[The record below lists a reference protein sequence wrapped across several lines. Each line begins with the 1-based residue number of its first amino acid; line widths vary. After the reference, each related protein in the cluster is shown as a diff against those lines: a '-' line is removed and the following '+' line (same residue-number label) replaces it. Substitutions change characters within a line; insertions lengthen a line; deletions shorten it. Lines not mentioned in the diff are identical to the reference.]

1 MQQILESIPKRR
13 ILTLRPTYSR
23 IALSDLA
30 RKVGLGDAAGAAAV
44 KDVIGR
50 VIATGEIRAS
60 VTGSPEIV
68 TFEDDDDY
76 DSPAAMKRLADAQA
90 VASSLLAE
98 LTRADQQLGLN
109 PKWLQKVSYLHR
121 TKLTLHSRCVQSRR
135 RRSRR
140 SPRARW
146 PRAGASSV
154 SAALLVQTSPTLG
167 SRRGEDHVD

>member
-1 MQQILESIPKRR
+1 MSNPKLRGWNSAADSQDANYGLVQQILESIPKRR

-50 VIATGEIRAS
+50 MVASGEIRAS

-90 VASSLLAE
+90 IASSLLAE
-98 LTRADQQLGLN
+98 LAHADQQLGLH
-109 PKWLQKVSYLHR
+109 PKWLQKVSYFVPQHN
-121 TKLTLHSRCVQSRR
+121 
-135 RRSRR
+135 
-140 SPRARW
+140 
-146 PRAGASSV
+146 
-154 SAALLVQTSPTLG
+154 
-167 SRRGEDHVD
+167 